1 MYTARSGTIL
11 EVYASREAYQSH
23 IASAHFLKYRNGT
36 LHMVKSPELVDVDP
50 LKFAGKENP

>member
-1 MYTARSGTIL
+1 M
-11 EVYASREAYQSH
+11 YASREAYQSH

-50 LKFAGKENP
+50 LKFAGKENPQSEME